1 MKRNLI
7 IAAIGL
13 LLIGP
18 AHASQETPDRPG
30 DARTQSLLAA
40 ALDQVIKMSGEDRA
54 AESGLRSAARSA
66 EAMAKDAEASAKEE
80 KLKHDVANS
89 QGRLAS
95 SWASF
100 SRAFNV
106 AAGGIGTASGQKDS
120 AYTESLNRCK
130 SIVKQLE
137 NLQSKFAVLGKADR
151 NIQLMARIR
160 DEAEKMRAVLTVQL
174 RDAPTKSN
182 PKANTRVVVKR
193 ESLKPARTGQAELR
207 KAIGGSTAIFRVAG
221 GQLIVANSANSGM
234 IAMVPITSGT
244 IIRANLVEAL
254 STVGF
259 SEEDIS
265 LNLSSITRALN
276 DTFGLGVA

>member
-1 MKRNLI
+1 MKKDLI
-7 IAAIGL
+7 IAAVGL

-18 AHASQETPDRPG
+18 AYASQKTPDRPG
-30 DARTQSLLAA
+30 DARTRSLLAA
-40 ALDQVIKMSGEDRA
+40 ALDQVIRTSGDDRA
-54 AESGLRSAARSA
+54 VQNGLRSAAQSA
-66 EAMAKDAEASAKEE
+66 KANTKDAETSAKEE
-80 KLKHDVANS
+80 KLKHDVADA

-100 SRAFNV
+100 SRAFNAV
-106 AAGGIGTASGQKDS
+106 AGGTGTGSGPKDP
-120 AYTESLNRCK
+120 AYTEALNKCK

-137 NLQSKFAVLGKADR
+137 SLHSKFAVLGRADR
-151 NIQLMARIR
+151 DIQLMARIK
-160 DEAEKMRAVLTVQL
+160 DEAEKMRAVLTVQM
-174 RDAPTKSN
+174 RGAPDKPF

-193 ESLKPARTGQAELR
+193 QSLKPAQTGQAELR
-207 KAIGGSTAIFRVAG
+207 KAIGGSTAIFRVEG
-221 GQLIVANSANSGM
+221 GQLIVANSANSGIM
-234 IAMVPITSGT
+234 AMVPITSGT